1 MIPRV
6 LRGFA
11 QARVL
16 AEKCQRI
23 LVVPKLMA
31 RVPLWGRLILGM
43 SHYKISQTSDAES
56 RALGDETAISSDE
69 LISCRMVGIFGCS
82 FFGQAFLHFS
92 EGSLKRVRGKKEK
105 KVPVQLPLVLLS
117 GCSVVAL
124 LQAWCPG
131 ERPRAE
137 RS

>member
-1 MIPRV
+1 MGISSSSWSSGPVIPRV

-11 QARVL
+11 LARVL

-43 SHYKISQTSDAES
+43 SHYKISQTLDAES

-82 FFGQAFLHFS
+82 FFGQTILVFS
-92 EGSLKRVRGKKEK
+92 EVPSSTSREKKEK
-105 KVPVQLPLVLLS
+105 KKE
-117 GCSVVAL
+117 GKRKKKKK
-124 LQAWCPG
+124 
-131 ERPRAE
+131 EKKKKKKKKK
-137 RS
+137 